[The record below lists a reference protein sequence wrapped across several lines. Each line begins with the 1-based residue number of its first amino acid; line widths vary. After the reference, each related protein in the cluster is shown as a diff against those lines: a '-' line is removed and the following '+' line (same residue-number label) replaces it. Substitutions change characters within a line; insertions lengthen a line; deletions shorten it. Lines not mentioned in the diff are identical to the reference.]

1 MFIKKNGTNFLGR
14 QSYNN
19 YTYRQNIVDEYRAI
33 RHKSQSNIPKT
44 CTTARLSIFLQ
55 KNQYSMAITDEQLRL
70 TGSESEALAIYNEV
84 KQAGDFRGFAQRFM
98 HNADYR
104 VARIALWTLTKAT
117 DDELAQ
123 LNDILNE
130 FIDLAMQTD
139 NPSVRR
145 LSLNIIERLKMDEDD
160 LRTDFLDFCMAKMTD
175 VGEFSAIQAVSMKLA
190 YRMCRFYPELMDELT
205 RILDTMETGFYKPAV
220 ISTRRRILNGKLK
233 LK

>member
-1 MFIKKNGTNFLGR
+1 
-14 QSYNN
+14 
-19 YTYRQNIVDEYRAI
+19 
-33 RHKSQSNIPKT
+33 
-44 CTTARLSIFLQ
+44 
-55 KNQYSMAITDEQLRL
+55 MAITDEQLRL

-84 KQAGDFRGFAQRFM
+84 KQTGDFRGFAQRFM

-117 DDELAQ
+117 DDELTQ
-123 LNDILNE
+123 LNDILHE

-190 YRMCRFYPELMDELT
+190 YRMCLFYPELTDELM
-205 RILDTMETGFYKPAV
+205 RILDAMEPDFYKPAV
-220 ISTRRRILNGKLK
+220 ISTRRRILSGKIKLK
-233 LK
+233 NKNN

>member
-1 MFIKKNGTNFLGR
+1 
-14 QSYNN
+14 
-19 YTYRQNIVDEYRAI
+19 
-33 RHKSQSNIPKT
+33 
-44 CTTARLSIFLQ
+44 
-55 KNQYSMAITDEQLRL
+55 MAITDEQLRL

-84 KQAGDFRGFAQRFM
+84 KRAGDFRGFAQRFM

-123 LNDILNE
+123 LNDILHE

-190 YRMCRFYPELMDELT
+190 YRMCLFYPELTDELM
-205 RILDTMETGFYKPAV
+205 RILDTMEPDFYKPAV
-220 ISTRRRILNGKLK
+220 ISTRRRILSGKIKLK
-233 LK
+233 NKNN